1 LLIAATLHLISNRA
15 MNSTGRDG
23 LARRYTLAMWLR
35 LERTMAVICQ
45 RDLVPNR
52 LSWVSLPII
61 DTRRSGEKFG
71 QKAFRS
77 KSGIASPE
85 TDNAVDHVGV
95 FH

>member
-1 LLIAATLHLISNRA
+1 
-15 MNSTGRDG
+15 MPKG
-23 LARRYTLAMWLR
+23 LSAKQTFLR
-35 LERTMAVICQ
+35 L
-45 RDLVPNR
+45 
-52 LSWVSLPII
+52 SLPII